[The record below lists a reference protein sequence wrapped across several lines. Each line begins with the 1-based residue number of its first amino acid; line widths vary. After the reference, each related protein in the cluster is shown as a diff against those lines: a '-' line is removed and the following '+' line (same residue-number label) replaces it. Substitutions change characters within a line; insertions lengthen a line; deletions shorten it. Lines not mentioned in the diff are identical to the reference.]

1 MNEPRELC
9 VLQEE
14 SETVGKMSPVSGK
27 LGLRGLGLSQEQMS
41 RRQVSV
47 SGGNTGAIDID
58 TLESLKVKKKRPKT
72 WSCMKGVHE

>member
-1 MNEPRELC
+1 
-9 VLQEE
+9 
-14 SETVGKMSPVSGK
+14 MSPVLGK

-58 TLESLKVKKKRPKT
+58 TLESLKVKKRRPKT
-72 WSCMKGVHE
+72 WSCMKGIHE